1 MWPIISIHAY
11 QAQSLKMPVRCKHIN
26 KTASSHLLALQSPD
40 SAKVRR
46 LLHLLVI
53 CKEIL
58 PPSADFTVCLFK
70 SKLFQLLLSI
80 WGTGGKG
87 LVGVINCTL
96 LSKCEWCLCSLRKGN

>member
-46 LLHLLVI
+46 LLHL
-53 CKEIL
+53 
-58 PPSADFTVCLFK
+58 
-70 SKLFQLLLSI
+70 
-80 WGTGGKG
+80 
-87 LVGVINCTL
+87 
-96 LSKCEWCLCSLRKGN
+96 